1 MKSHARMPRA
11 VSRSLQGVRG
21 EPQIG
26 EGPVEVGVQVV
37 GAIGPHRRMAIE

>member
-26 EGPVEVGVQVV
+26 EGPGVQVV